1 MPSSQSEKSS
11 TSRLLTGVL
20 VLIFI
25 LIVFAVL
32 FYMSGIPFFKGWMPC
47 YPPPWVSVD
56 GAVKVEVYAF
66 YDANQNGMPE
76 EGERSLPNIE
86 IQLGKKT
93 KTTNQDGQATLY
105 LYKEG
110 CACKC
115 GKGESVMMLVPVD
128 WQATTPTLIQLKENE
143 TQVNFGLIKP

>member
-1 MPSSQSEKSS
+1 MQSSQSKRSP
-11 TSRLLTGVL
+11 TSRFLTGVL
-20 VLIFI
+20 IIIFI
-25 LIVFAVL
+25 LIVFAAL
-32 FYMSGIPFFKGWMPC
+32 FYMSGIPFFNGWLPC

-66 YDANQNGMPE
+66 YDANQNGSPD

-86 IQLGKKT
+86 ASLGEKT
-93 KTTNQDGQATLY
+93 KITNQEGKTTLY
-105 LYKEG
+105 LFKEG

-115 GKGESVMMLVPVD
+115 GKNESVSIQVPLS
-128 WQATTPTLIQLKENE
+128 WEATTPTIIRLKESE